1 MMYWHDHDIDQ
12 ETLTMAK
19 MDGTEAEQF
28 KVFINHPHIRG
39 LSYSKDLH
47 QLFWI
52 SMDTNIQ
59 TWDFKTKSLSDA
71 YVSKKPLRSLDVS
84 TSNSRI
90 FFSIFNSPNSQIVEL
105 KPLRNNETKILIKNL
120 KGSVDGLKVHD
131 SNDQEGSR

>member
-1 MMYWHDHDIDQ
+1 MKSYACTLISLYKNSVKSLFVFIIVLAPTLGMMYWHDHDIDQ

-28 KVFINHPHIRG
+28 KVFVNHPHIRG

-52 SMDTNIQ
+52 SMDSKIQ
-59 TWDFKTKSLSDA
+59 TWDFKTKILSDA
-71 YVSKKPLRSLDVS
+71 YVSKKPLRGLDVS

-90 FFSIFNSPNSQIVEL
+90 FFSIFD
-105 KPLRNNETKILIKNL
+105 R
-120 KGSVDGLKVHD
+120 
-131 SNDQEGSR
+131 